1 MAFVTSTSELTAQ
14 RTDIAVF
21 MDVETEK
28 YAQCGTAWTTFTEN
42 PNAQTKSR
50 KFINEKTER
59 NNITRY
65 APEWSFECLLMY
77 DRPEIRKIY
86 DIVKERKTGDDTVVT
101 FIVVDLFDGETTAKA
116 ARKVNASVQVS
127 SFDDDDDMI
136 IKGSFHNQG
145 DEILGTFNMTTGEF
159 TEGTSPTPTPAPTV
173 SSIAMKTQPTKTT
186 YSVNDELDVTG
197 AVITATYSDTTTE
210 DVNVTAAMC
219 SGFDSSTTGEKTVT
233 VTYESKTTTFTVT
246 VSA

>member
-21 MDVETEK
+21 MEVETGK

-77 DRPEIRKIY
+77 ERPDIRKIY
-86 DIVKERKTGDDTVVT
+86 DIVKERKTGSDTIVT

-145 DEILGTFNMTTGEF
+145 DEVLGTFNMTTGVF
-159 TEGTSPTPTPAPTV
+159 TPAAAV
-173 SSIAMKTQPTKTT
+173 SSITMKTQPTKTT
-186 YSVNDELDVTG
+186 YSTGDELDVTG
-197 AVITATYSDTTTE
+197 AVITATYSDSTTA

-219 SGFDSSTTGEKTVT
+219 SGFDSATAGEKTVT
-233 VTYESKTTTFTVT
+233 VTYQTKTTTFTVT
-246 VSA
+246 VS

>member
-1 MAFVTSTSELTAQ
+1 MAFVTTVSELTAQ

-21 MDVETEK
+21 MEVETGK

-77 DRPEIRKIY
+77 ERPDIRKIY
-86 DIVKERKTGDDTVVT
+86 DIVKERKTGSDTIVT
-101 FIVVDLFDGETTAKA
+101 FIVVDLFDGETTAKT

-145 DEILGTFNMTTGEF
+145 DEVLGTFNMTAGEF
-159 TEGTSPTPTPAPTV
+159 TPDSTPPATV

-186 YSVNDELDVTG
+186 YSTGDELDVTG
-197 AVITATYSDTTTE
+197 AVITATYSDSTTA

-233 VTYESKTTTFTVT
+233 VTYQTKTTTFTVT
-246 VSA
+246 VS